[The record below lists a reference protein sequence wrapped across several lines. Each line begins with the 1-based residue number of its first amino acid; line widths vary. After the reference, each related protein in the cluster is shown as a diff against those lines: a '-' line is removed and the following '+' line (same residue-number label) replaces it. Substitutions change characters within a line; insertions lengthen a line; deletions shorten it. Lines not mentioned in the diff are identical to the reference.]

1 MGKRQSGYTLIE
13 LMVAISIMAI
23 ASIAAGMAI
32 FQVMGGTEDN
42 NDHMTTIHQVQNAGY
57 WISRDVQMSVSVN
70 ATDDLSF
77 PGFLQLGWTEWDDE
91 GTPIYH
97 LTEYILEESSENIY
111 SLKRSHSYTG
121 GETEEMMVAG
131 YIFYQPGADYT
142 SDSSYDDPVLVLSLT
157 SIYNDFRETREYRIK
172 RRAGI

>member
-1 MGKRQSGYTLIE
+1 MGMRQSGYTLIE
-13 LMVAISIMAI
+13 LMVAVSIMAV

-32 FQVMGGTEDN
+32 YQVMGGTEDN
-42 NDHMTTIHQVQNAGY
+42 NDHMTAIHQVQNAGY
-57 WISRDVQMSVSVN
+57 WISRDAQMAVSVN
-70 ATDDLSF
+70 TTDDLSF

-97 LTEYILEESSENIY
+97 LAEYLLEESDDNIY

-121 GETEEMMVAG
+121 GETEEMMVAS
-131 YIFYQPGADYT
+131 YIYYQQGAEYT
-142 SDSSYDDPVLVLSLT
+142 SNSTYDNPVVVLNLT